1 MDNIYL
7 PNKARIKRIQDET
20 YDTKTFEFEF
30 VETAVR
36 EGFRFMPGQFLEISA
51 FGIGEAPFG
60 LASNPNY
67 PESFRVTIRAV
78 GSVTRSLHELKVGD
92 LAGIRGPFGNGFP
105 FDEMKGKNILFVAGG
120 IGLPP
125 LRSLIEPMLDC
136 RSEFKDIQILYGARS
151 PADLVYQ
158 DRLKEWE
165 KTPDIR
171 FMMSVDVGDPTW
183 TGNVGVV
190 TTLFP
195 KANIITQN
203 SVAFVCGPPIMIR
216 FVILEL
222 LGRGFAGENI
232 ISTLERHM
240 KCGVGKCGHCAVGHK
255 YICLDGPVFSYR
267 EMMKLSEK
275 VV

>member
-7 PNKARIKRIQDET
+7 PNKARIKSIQNET